1 MRGMVV
7 FLCLMF
13 TPLVVQASPEKLQI
27 ALDGAMASPP
37 PAAAGPVGY
46 ALHVVAGDKS
56 YGTASGVAA
65 PDGTMLKGDHMF
77 RLASI
82 TKSYVGTAVLR
93 LVEEGRFS
101 LDAPINTLIDAN
113 YNDVLTGDGYDTE
126 AITLK
131 HVISHTAGFFDHAQT
146 NNFLNA
152 LMANPQHVWTRTEQI
167 NAGAEWGDPVGKPGE
182 KFFYSDTGFVLMGH
196 MIERLTGEA
205 LPVAVRRLVGFDKH
219 GLAETVWERG
229 DALGVPVGKRV
240 HQYMAGQDTYTW
252 DPSVDLYGGGGLVAS
267 MRDVAR
273 FYSLLFGG
281 KIYENTSTLETML
294 SNDDLPESSPYRH
307 AVFVKNYSGLK
318 VYEHGGFWGT
328 LVLYDPQT
336 KTAIAGASLKQEGY
350 PILVK
355 AMVTFL
361 KSMKE

>member
-1 MRGMVV
+1 MRGTILFLLTV
-7 FLCLMF
+7 FMSF
-13 TPLVVQASPEKLQI
+13 TVAASPEKLQI
-27 ALDGAMASPP
+27 ALDQAMDSPP

-46 ALHVVAGDKS
+46 AFHVVAGDDS
-56 YGTASGVAA
+56 YGAASGVAA
-65 PDGTMLKGDHMF
+65 PDGTLLDSDHMF

-93 LVEEGRFS
+93 LVEQGRLS
-101 LDAPINTLIDAN
+101 LDAPINTLIDAE
-113 YNDVLTGDGYDTE
+113 YNEVLTSDGYDTNI
-126 AITLK
+126 ITLK

-146 NNFLNA
+146 NNFLNS
-152 LMANPQHVWTRTEQI
+152 LMTNPHHVWTRTEQI
-167 NAGAEWGDPVGKPGE
+167 NAGAAWGDPVGAPGE

-205 LPVAVRRLVGFDKH
+205 LPVAVRWLVGLDRH
-219 GLAETVWERG
+219 GLTQTVWERG
-229 DALGVPVGKRV
+229 DSRSVPAEKRV

-267 MRDVAR
+267 MRDVAL
-273 FYSLLFGG
+273 FYSLLFNG
-281 KIYENTSTLETML
+281 KIYENSSTLTTML
-294 SNDDLPESSPYRH
+294 SQDGLPEGSPYRH
-307 AVFVKNYSGLK
+307 AVFVKNYSGLE

-350 PILVK
+350 PTLVK

-361 KSMKE
+361 KSIKG